1 VHQSSAPNAVT
12 PMPVRGLDGERG
24 SNLQKFLFLFFKKES
39 ASFWKKK
46 QKLLII

>member
-24 SNLQKFLFLFFKKES
+24 SNLQKFLFLFFQKRKRFFLEKE
-39 ASFWKKK
+39 AKTFDY
-46 QKLLII
+46 